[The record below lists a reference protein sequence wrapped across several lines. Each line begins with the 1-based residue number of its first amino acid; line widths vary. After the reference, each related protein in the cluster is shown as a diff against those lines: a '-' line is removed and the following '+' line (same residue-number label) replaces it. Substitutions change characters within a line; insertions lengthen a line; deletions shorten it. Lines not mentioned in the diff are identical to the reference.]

1 MTPDQY
7 AEMHRK
13 AFRCAFD
20 YLNGHFPPE
29 TDDAWWENAAKEL
42 SDASVA
48 AGENDLVLELL
59 NAVFTYIG
67 KEYERRKQ

>member
-13 AFRCAFD
+13 AFRYAFD
-20 YLNGHFPPE
+20 YLNSHFPPE

-42 SDASVA
+42 SDTSVA